1 MSKGKLF
8 SSVVRLYNVVLDH
21 ESNSKGVGQ
30 YATQFANGKTN
41 SSDEEGLNLLA
52 NEMTDSLSTLTN
64 EELAQRVATNLGLS
78 GDPEQRAI
86 DYLVDKFE
94 DNPDD
99 RGVIVYKAVD
109 FFSELTENPVFGALA
124 RAFNKL
130 TEEFIESVFPEDG
143 NVAKLIKSILK
154 SDYELGNELTQW
166 LEDLLEEYHSDSDH
180 DEGGHDSDY
189 DEGGHDSDE
198 DGSEEGNGHH
208 NGTGHDLSESE
219 LLSLIDDLIAS
230 EAPLDDGLLTLLT
243 ELSDNLSSEF
253 ESETDEGE
261 GSDLV
266 VDEESIEVTG
276 VPPIEDVI

>member
-8 SSVVRLYNVVLDH
+8 SSVVRLYHVVLDH

-154 SDYELGNELTQW
+154 SDYELGM
-166 LEDLLEEYHSDSDH
+166 S
-180 DEGGHDSDY
+180 
-189 DEGGHDSDE
+189 
-198 DGSEEGNGHH
+198 
-208 NGTGHDLSESE
+208 
-219 LLSLIDDLIAS
+219 
-230 EAPLDDGLLTLLT
+230 
-243 ELSDNLSSEF
+243 
-253 ESETDEGE
+253 
-261 GSDLV
+261 
-266 VDEESIEVTG
+266 
-276 VPPIEDVI
+276 